1 MMSGIRPPLPAA
13 ALARN
18 REYVFHAHELVGEA
32 SGNRGVTRT
41 VLWMRSMEEGGL
53 SIVRPFGP
61 LSGAPV
67 SIVVAAQIST
77 RVASVV
83 GRSGILDHLPQHLT
97 PCYRVTLLKSLERSF
112 CCDRDNHISRAVDG
126 VDLSQV
132 PFCGMWLSLCAR
144 GRSRLFL
151 FFPHYSAFDLPAM
164 SLLCKYDRR
173 STLKKPD
180 RLFIWVD
187 HGSLRKSNCFIQCKQ
202 ETASSIPIGAVSLSS
217 SCLEASLSERAP
229 RLEIAVF
236 CETKKHTSKV
246 FC

>member
-18 REYVFHAHELVGEA
+18 REYVFPAHELVGEA

-41 VLWMRSMEEGGL
+41 VLWMRSMEERGAL
-53 SIVRPFGP
+53 VSYGP
-61 LSGAPV
+61 SVHSRGAPV

-97 PCYRVTLLKSLERSF
+97 LCYRVTLLKSLERSF

-132 PFCGMWLSLCAR
+132 PFCGMWLVALRPWPLSVCSSFFRTILPSICPPCR
-144 GRSRLFL
+144 YYVNTTGDQHSRSRTDYLFG
-151 FFPHYSAFDLPAM
+151 SIAAAFGRAFVSFNACKRQLPPYQ
-164 SLLCKYDRR
+164 SVPYR
-173 STLKKPD
+173 
-180 RLFIWVD
+180 
-187 HGSLRKSNCFIQCKQ
+187 
-202 ETASSIPIGAVSLSS
+202 
-217 SCLEASLSERAP
+217 
-229 RLEIAVF
+229 
-236 CETKKHTSKV
+236 
-246 FC
+246 

>member
-1 MMSGIRPPLPAA
+1 MST
-13 ALARN
+13 
-18 REYVFHAHELVGEA
+18 
-32 SGNRGVTRT
+32 S
-41 VLWMRSMEEGGL
+41 
-53 SIVRPFGP
+53 VRCLF
-61 LSGAPV
+61 
-67 SIVVAAQIST
+67 
-77 RVASVV
+77 
-83 GRSGILDHLPQHLT
+83 
-97 PCYRVTLLKSLERSF
+97 
-112 CCDRDNHISRAVDG
+112 AV
-126 VDLSQV
+126 
-132 PFCGMWLSLCAR
+132 CGLSLCAR

-187 HGSLRKSNCFIQCKQ
+187 RGSLRKGICFIQCMQ
-202 ETASSIPIGAVSLSS
+202 ETVSSIPIGAVSLSS

-229 RLEIAVF
+229 RLEIAVHLPEL